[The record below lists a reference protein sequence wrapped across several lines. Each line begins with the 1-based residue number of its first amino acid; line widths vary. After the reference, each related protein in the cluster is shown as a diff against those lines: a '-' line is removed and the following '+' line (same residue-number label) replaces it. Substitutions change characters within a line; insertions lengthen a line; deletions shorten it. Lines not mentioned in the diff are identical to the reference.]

1 MGFEDSLPEIM
12 PRVHGLDEVLIKK
25 IREITKNS
33 EGKEQLREKYERI
46 EIHRIRPIFLTGQP
60 CEMSYHWESP
70 NKLKKIMKVI
80 LVPHSCYEGDKRE
93 YSVAYKAITLE
104 GEEAIFYEDEL
115 FNNGTTFQQIIND
128 CGSEKIMKRV
138 PLENRL
144 EI

>member
-33 EGKEQLREKYERI
+33 EGKEQSKENYERI

-70 NKLKKIMKVI
+70 NKLKKIMKEI

-93 YSVAYKAITLE
+93 YSVAYKAITHDE
-104 GEEAIFYEDEL
+104 EEAIFYEDEL